1 MNGCKFFFGHAWP
14 DCYQQFLSGL
24 KTFFFREMTFIL
36 SPSFIHSRMSFLLCS
51 RSPVSLSDQS
61 QVGLRRRRKKIRFL
75 SSKYIS
81 QSLRDTYRLV
91 KKDDSLK
98 HIMEVWSTLCTT
110 PILTWSNS
118 IQCDPYNSTRPIT
131 KKSNNWNIFFCT

>member
-1 MNGCKFFFGHAWP
+1 
-14 DCYQQFLSGL
+14 
-24 KTFFFREMTFIL
+24 MTFIL

-61 QVGLRRRRKKIRFL
+61 QVGLRRRRKKNQVFVIEMYQ
-75 SSKYIS
+75 SVSKG
-81 QSLRDTYRLV
+81 YRLV

-110 PILTWSNS
+110 PILAWSNS

-131 KKSNNWNIFFCT
+131 KKVNIWNIFFLHVELFIQKDCQLPCFEYSVANFA